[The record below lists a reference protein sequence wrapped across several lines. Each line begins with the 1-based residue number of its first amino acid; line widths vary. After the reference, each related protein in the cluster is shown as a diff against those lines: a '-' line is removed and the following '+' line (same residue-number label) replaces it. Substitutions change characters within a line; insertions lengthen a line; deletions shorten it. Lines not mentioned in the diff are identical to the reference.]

1 MTTEPQ
7 TASPSRRRRLIQWT
21 LIGIAALLVLYSLA
35 GFLVLPWWIESYGAR
50 MIGDRLQRPVA
61 VAEAAFNPFK
71 FTLQLKG
78 VTLQETDNQPLAS
91 VERIFVD
98 LEPSAYL
105 GGTAALRAVE
115 IDRPEVFVLRMPD
128 GRINLAQLAPPGEPD
143 PVQQE
148 EKGEPVEFLVAD
160 FTLSDGKV
168 VFRDETVGGFE
179 TTASPIDVKV
189 TNLTN
194 RVNQKADYALS
205 LTTGA
210 GEAIELEGN
219 LTLAEAM
226 AAEGRLEIS
235 AVPLEH
241 YAPYYKNFVGFE
253 KAAGHVDLAL
263 AYRYAGAQVT
273 ISDLALTLAELILRN
288 PADGEAFLTLPQL
301 TVSGG
306 RIDTRARTVA
316 VERIGIDGL
325 AASARRASDG
335 RIDLVDLV
343 SPPGAP
349 PETSPAAPA
358 AAEAENPETQAPTA
372 SLSPPWT
379 VNIDAVHMTA
389 GPLRFADPSA
399 RQPATAE
406 LGALIVEVADIAVAG
421 PDATV
426 ARADLAA
433 ENITVMD
440 PSTEVPLVQVPRLRV
455 TGARAAAGRRSASVD
470 QVVVSGTR
478 VEALRRADGT
488 VNLAG
493 LFVPAAEATDTGKD
507 ETPPEASNSGTPA
520 WTFQLGTLV
529 LEDHGVN
536 FLDQVPEPDARF
548 TVDQLALKV
557 ENFSTAAGNRP
568 GVDLACRI
576 NRAGTLAV
584 GGEVALD
591 PVSSELA
598 VTLKDLPLKSFQ
610 PYLNDQ
616 VDLGITDG
624 RLGAKGRL
632 TLVLPNEGPP
642 RIHYRGGAEIS
653 RFAAVD
659 KRDGKDFLRWKSLF
673 VEGAEV
679 ATGPMK
685 ITVGRL
691 ALSDYYARVVITE
704 NGQLNAAQ
712 IFSPPDKGPTSPPE
726 KPRPGEK
733 SAPLPLTV
741 KEVTLQGGQV
751 DFSDYFTRP
760 NFQTRMVDLGGR
772 VRGLSTQASEP
783 AEVVIQGA
791 LENQSPLEISGQINP
806 LSQDKDTNLKLTFR
820 NIELSPFS
828 PYSSKYLGYTLAKG
842 KLTLELDYKIA
853 DRQLQ
858 ARNRIFFDALTLGDR
873 VESPDATSLPIK
885 LALALLTDRQGR
897 IELDVPVQGS
907 LDDPQFSVFGIVIKA
922 LGNLLT
928 KIVTS
933 PFAALA
939 SAFGGEL
946 VTELEFAPGQ
956 SVLGEEAEKQ
966 ISGLADALHDRPAL
980 KLEVQGFAD
989 PQSDAP
995 AVREQRFD
1003 TLLRGFKRR
1012 ALVATGQA
1020 YRPLEEI
1027 RIDDVERP
1035 ELIAQAYAAATFP
1048 KPRDEDGK
1056 EKALPPEEMEKL
1068 LFTQIQVEENDL
1080 RQLAKARA
1088 DAVRD
1093 RLLADPRI
1101 GADRVFLLEP
1111 KVAKTEDP
1119 DAGRRVKFGLR

>member
-7 TASPSRRRRLIQWT
+7 TASPSRRRRWIQWT
-21 LIGIAALLVLYSLA
+21 LIGIAALLVLYTLA

-78 VTLQETDNQPLAS
+78 VTLQEADNQPLAS

-98 LEPSAYL
+98 LEPSAYP
-105 GGTAALRAVE
+105 GGTTTLRNVQ
-115 IDRPEVFVLRMPD
+115 IDRPEVFVLRTPD

-148 EKGEPVEFLVAD
+148 EKGEPVEFLLAD

-194 RVNQKADYALS
+194 RVDQKAAYALS

-219 LTLAEAM
+219 LSLAEAM

-288 PADGEAFLTLPQL
+288 PADGKAFLTLPQL

-325 AASARRASDG
+325 TASARRTSDG

-358 AAEAENPETQAPTA
+358 AAEAENPETPASTA
-372 SLSPPWT
+372 SPSPPWT

-406 LGALIVEVADIAVAG
+406 LGALTVEVADITVAG

-493 LFVPAAEATDTGKD
+493 LFVPAAEATDTGKN

-568 GVDLACRI
+568 GVDLVCRI

-591 PVSSELA
+591 PVASELA

-659 KRDGKDFLRWKSLF
+659 KRDDKDFLRWKSLF
-673 VEGAEV
+673 VEGADI

-685 ITVGRL
+685 ITVGRV

-712 IFSPPDKGPTSPPE
+712 IFSTPDKGPTSPPE

-751 DFSDYFTRP
+751 DFSDDFTRP

-772 VRGLSTQASEP
+772 VSGLSTQASKP
-783 AEVVIQGA
+783 AAVVIQGA
-791 LENQSPLEISGQINP
+791 LENRSPLEISGNINP
-806 LSQDKDTNLKLTFR
+806 LSQDKDTDLKLTFR

-828 PYSSKYLGYTLAKG
+828 PYSGKYLGYTLAKG

-873 VESPDATSLPIK
+873 VESPDAASLPIK

-897 IELDVPVQGS
+897 IELDVPVKGN

-933 PFAALA
+933 PFDALA
-939 SAFGGEL
+939 SAFGGRV
-946 VTELEFAPGQ
+946 VTELEFAPGR
-956 SVLGEEAEKQ
+956 SALSPEDETQ
-966 ISGLADALHDRPAL
+966 ITGLADALHERPAL
-980 KLEVQGFAD
+980 RLEVQGFAD
-989 PQSDAP
+989 PQTDAP
-995 AVREQRFD
+995 AIRRQRFD
-1003 TLLRGFKRR
+1003 ALLRGVKRSTLG
-1012 ALVATGQA
+1012 AGQA
-1020 YRPLEEI
+1020 DVLLEEI
-1027 RIDDVERP
+1027 RIDDMERP
-1035 ELIAQAYAAATFP
+1035 EIIARAYAAAEFP

-1056 EKALPPEEMEKL
+1056 EKVLPPEEMEKL
-1068 LFTQIQVEENDL
+1068 LFTQIQVDDNDL
-1080 RQLAKARA
+1080 RLLATARA
-1088 DAVRD
+1088 AAVRE

-1111 KVAKTEDP
+1111 KVAKTEDL

>member
-7 TASPSRRRRLIQWT
+7 TASPPRRRRWIQWT
-21 LIGIAALLVLYSLA
+21 LIGIAALLVLYTLA

-78 VTLQETDNQPLAS
+78 VTLQEADNQPLAS

-98 LEPSAYL
+98 LEPSAYP
-105 GGTAALRAVE
+105 GGTTTLRNVQ

-194 RVNQKADYALS
+194 RVDQKAAYALS

-219 LTLAEAM
+219 LSLAEAM

-325 AASARRASDG
+325 TASARRTSDG

-358 AAEAENPETQAPTA
+358 AAEAENPETPASTA
-372 SLSPPWT
+372 SPSPPWT

-406 LGALIVEVADIAVAG
+406 LGALTVEV
-421 PDATV
+421 
-426 ARADLAA
+426 
-433 ENITVMD
+433 
-440 PSTEVPLVQVPRLRV
+440 
-455 TGARAAAGRRSASVD
+455 
-470 QVVVSGTR
+470 
-478 VEALRRADGT
+478 
-488 VNLAG
+488 
-493 LFVPAAEATDTGKD
+493 AEATDTGKD
-507 ETPPEASNSGTPA
+507 ETPPEASSSGTPA

-659 KRDGKDFLRWKSLF
+659 KRDDKDFLRWKSLF
-673 VEGAEV
+673 VEGADV

-685 ITVGRL
+685 ITVGRV

-712 IFSPPDKGPTSPPE
+712 IFSTPDKGPTSPPE

-751 DFSDYFTRP
+751 DFSDDFTRP

-772 VRGLSTQASEP
+772 VSGLSTQASKP
-783 AEVVIQGA
+783 AAVVIQGA
-791 LENQSPLEISGQINP
+791 LENRSPLEISGNINP
-806 LSQDKDTNLKLTFR
+806 LSQDKDTDLKLTFR

-828 PYSSKYLGYTLAKG
+828 PYSGKYLGYTLAKG

-873 VESPDATSLPIK
+873 VESPDAASLPIK

-897 IELDVPVQGS
+897 IELDVPVKGN

-933 PFAALA
+933 PFDALA
-939 SAFGGEL
+939 SAFGGRV
-946 VTELEFAPGQ
+946 VTELEFAPGR
-956 SVLGEEAEKQ
+956 SALSPEDETQ
-966 ISGLADALHDRPAL
+966 ITGLADALHERPAL
-980 KLEVQGFAD
+980 RLEVQGFAD
-989 PQSDAP
+989 PQTDAP
-995 AVREQRFD
+995 AIRRQRFD
-1003 TLLRGFKRR
+1003 ALLRGVKRSTLG
-1012 ALVATGQA
+1012 AGQA
-1020 YRPLEEI
+1020 DVLLEEI
-1027 RIDDVERP
+1027 RIDDMERP
-1035 ELIAQAYAAATFP
+1035 EIIARAYAAAEFP

-1056 EKALPPEEMEKL
+1056 EKVLPPEEMEKL
-1068 LFTQIQVEENDL
+1068 LFTQIQVDDNDL
-1080 RQLAKARA
+1080 RLLATARA
-1088 DAVRD
+1088 AAVRE

-1101 GADRVFLLEP
+1101 DAERVFLLEP
-1111 KVAKTEDP
+1111 KVEKTEDL

>member
-7 TASPSRRRRLIQWT
+7 TASPSRRRRWIQWT
-21 LIGIAALLVLYSLA
+21 LIGIAALLVLYTLA

-78 VTLQETDNQPLAS
+78 VTLQEADNQPLAS

-98 LEPSAYL
+98 LEPSAYP
-105 GGTAALRAVE
+105 GGTTTLRNVQ

-194 RVNQKADYALS
+194 RVDQKAAYALS

-219 LTLAEAM
+219 LSLAEAM

-325 AASARRASDG
+325 TASARRTSDG

-358 AAEAENPETQAPTA
+358 AAEAENPETPASTA
-372 SLSPPWT
+372 SPSPPWT

-406 LGALIVEVADIAVAG
+406 LGALTVEV
-421 PDATV
+421 
-426 ARADLAA
+426 
-433 ENITVMD
+433 
-440 PSTEVPLVQVPRLRV
+440 
-455 TGARAAAGRRSASVD
+455 
-470 QVVVSGTR
+470 
-478 VEALRRADGT
+478 
-488 VNLAG
+488 
-493 LFVPAAEATDTGKD
+493 AEATDTGKD
-507 ETPPEASNSGTPA
+507 ETPPEASSSGTPA

-659 KRDGKDFLRWKSLF
+659 KRDDKDFLRWKSLF
-673 VEGAEV
+673 VEGADV

-685 ITVGRL
+685 ITVGRV

-712 IFSPPDKGPTSPPE
+712 IFSTPDKGPTSPPE

-751 DFSDYFTRP
+751 DFSDDFTRP

-772 VRGLSTQASEP
+772 VSGLSTQASKP
-783 AEVVIQGA
+783 AAVVIQGA
-791 LENQSPLEISGQINP
+791 LENRSPLEISGNINP
-806 LSQDKDTNLKLTFR
+806 LSQDKDTDLKLTFR

-828 PYSSKYLGYTLAKG
+828 PYSGKYLGYTLAKG

-873 VESPDATSLPIK
+873 VESPDAASLPIK

-897 IELDVPVQGS
+897 IELDVPVKGN

-933 PFAALA
+933 PFDALA
-939 SAFGGEL
+939 SAFGGRV
-946 VTELEFAPGQ
+946 VTELEFAPGR
-956 SVLGEEAEKQ
+956 SALSPEDETQ
-966 ISGLADALHDRPAL
+966 ITGLADALHERPAL
-980 KLEVQGFAD
+980 RLEVQGFAD
-989 PQSDAP
+989 PQTDAP
-995 AVREQRFD
+995 AIRRQRFD
-1003 TLLRGFKRR
+1003 ALLRGVKRSTLG
-1012 ALVATGQA
+1012 AGQA
-1020 YRPLEEI
+1020 DVLLEEI
-1027 RIDDVERP
+1027 RIDDMERP
-1035 ELIAQAYAAATFP
+1035 EIIARAYAAAEFP

-1056 EKALPPEEMEKL
+1056 EKVLPPEEMEKL
-1068 LFTQIQVEENDL
+1068 LFTQIQVDDNDL
-1080 RQLAKARA
+1080 RLLATARA
-1088 DAVRD
+1088 AAVRE

-1101 GADRVFLLEP
+1101 DAERVFLLEP
-1111 KVAKTEDP
+1111 KVEKTEDL